1 MAESPR
7 PKTSEEVRER
17 VRAVRTVAR
26 VRARRLDGMT
36 DGIPVLVM
44 RDRAVPINRLGMSRV
59 PGGYFLS
66 DGSDRAAQVAEED
79 GFVEW

>member
-17 VRAVRTVAR
+17 VRAV
-26 VRARRLDGMT
+26 LDGMT